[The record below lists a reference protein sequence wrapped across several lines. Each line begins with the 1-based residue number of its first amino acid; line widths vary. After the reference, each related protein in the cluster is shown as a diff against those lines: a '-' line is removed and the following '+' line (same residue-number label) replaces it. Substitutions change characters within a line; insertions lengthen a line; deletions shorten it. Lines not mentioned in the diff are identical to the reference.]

1 MNKIDENIEATNKLL
16 LEIVKNQKD
25 NIANMTKTF
34 IISMICYTCLLIAM
48 VIGFFVYE
56 NQFEVTDWEKQVM
69 QEVETDGSNDNVNAI
84 INTGEM
90 HYGESET
97 EKTGKKRGNPNRC
110 PVCGKF
116 MKA

>member
-1 MNKIDENIEATNKLL
+1 MNKIDENMEATNKLL
-16 LEIVKNQKD
+16 LEMVKNQKD

-97 EKTGKKRGNPNRC
+97 NSDNKRQNENKENR
-110 PVCGKF
+110 
-116 MKA
+116 